1 MYGDHHRR
9 RSFPRAPRR
18 QPGRHRGLPRP
29 EAPLSS
35 RLTES
40 TLRGEEQESAQTGTL
55 SGSFSETP
63 LFIVLRRIQKQRL
76 SGTLSVIR
84 EEQMRQ
90 LFFENGELQAAR
102 SSQEEH
108 RIGATLVRWGYISQ
122 TDLESALATQ
132 RQTRERID
140 LILIEKGLVTR
151 AVIDSEARRQME
163 QIVFSTLSWPDGA
176 FHFEANTGPV
186 ELDVS
191 VSLSQEMIIE
201 GIRRIPE
208 SEQFL
213 ELLGDLSAI
222 PMLTRDPMSSGA
234 LRMLRDAVG
243 LLEHIDGKTTARQ
256 LLESV
261 SSSGTAKILYSL
273 LFAGLIEMQAQPR
286 PTSESGAMK
295 ASVLAG
301 SRLDLR
307 DRAERA
313 AAAAE
318 EKSGAIPAAL
328 PGPPPTGESAATIA
342 ERSSRQLVLD
352 TYRQLDWLSHYD
364 LLGVSRKATL
374 AEIDEAYRSRAR
386 LFDPTLKAHPE
397 LVDLWRP
404 LTVLAKWLKVAHG
417 VLSNPLSREAY
428 DRKIAEATPAGGNEP
443 PG

>member
-1 MYGDHHRR
+1 M
-9 RSFPRAPRR
+9 
-18 QPGRHRGLPRP
+18 
-29 EAPLSS
+29 
-35 RLTES
+35 
-40 TLRGEEQESAQTGTL
+40 RGEEKESAPTGAL

-108 RIGATLVRWGYISQ
+108 RIGSTLVRWGYISQ

-176 FHFEANTGPV
+176 FHFEADTGPV

-222 PMLTRDPMSSGA
+222 PMLTRDPMSSGV

-243 LLEHIDGKTTARQ
+243 VLEHIDGKTSAQQ

-273 LFAGLIEMQAQPR
+273 LFAGLIEMRPAPR

-307 DRAERA
+307 GRAERA

-328 PGPPPTGESAATIA
+328 PGPPPAGESAATIA

-364 LLGVSRKATL
+364 LLGVSRKASL
-374 AEIDEAYRSRAR
+374 AEIDEAYRARAR

-428 DRKIAEATPAGGNEP
+428 DRKIDEATPGRADKPSG
-443 PG
+443 